1 MSKTGNRLKD
11 GNGSDASARSA
22 NLAEKHTGMRIS
34 ALGYLQKLMGKRGR
48 CITTEDRFFAGE
60 MSKHLKEMATRFYA
74 GDVKAVDEFLQ
85 LYALD
90 DKRPNVKALTSLPR
104 GNLNTNTN
112 METTNKENSTAG
124 SGLPA
129 ASCSVVEDAWKNYH
143 GPMQIDGEED
153 YIPAVP
159 PIFMRGFADG
169 CAYAEKQVEIG
180 GRRCNSLKMGGCIL
194 PCPFC
199 GSAELGSG
207 DNWSC
212 GEGYVN
218 CSSCGVTMISKTE
231 ESAIEKWNTRL
242 D

>member
-1 MSKTGNRLKD
+1 
-11 GNGSDASARSA
+11 
-22 NLAEKHTGMRIS
+22 
-34 ALGYLQKLMGKRGR
+34 
-48 CITTEDRFFAGE
+48 
-60 MSKHLKEMATRFYA
+60 
-74 GDVKAVDEFLQ
+74 
-85 LYALD
+85 
-90 DKRPNVKALTSLPR
+90 
-104 GNLNTNTN
+104 
-112 METTNKENSTAG
+112 METTNKSNSTTG

-159 PIFMRGFADG
+159 PIFMRGFAEG

-180 GRRCNSLKMGGCIL
+180 GRRNSSKMGCRIL

-199 GSAELGSG
+199 GGVELESG

-212 GEGYVN
+212 GEGYVH
-218 CSSCGVTMISKTE
+218 CSSCGVTMSSDTE
-231 ESAIEKWNTRL
+231 ESAIDKWNTRL